1 MKLVETTR
9 GTLFIGDKDDAL
21 ALSEQ
26 LPKIIYD
33 IIWNLAEELDFL
45 VEDEKTFAKKVLC
58 ANIVDYSI
66 PDNKLTFLLQLMTVV
81 DSLRKGGKVFI
92 HCFGGHGRTS
102 IALASVKILLDK
114 LSLKEALIFTDTHCD
129 GPETEQQKQFIISLS
144 K

>member
-26 LPKIIYD
+26 LPKVIYD

-58 ANIVDYSI
+58 ANIDDYSI
-66 PDNKLTFLLQLMTVV
+66 PDNNLTFLLQLMTVV

-92 HCFGGHGRTS
+92 HCFGGHGRTGLG
-102 IALASVKILLDK
+102 LAAIKISLDGYTAD
-114 LSLKEALIFTDTHCD
+114 EALDFANTNCD
-129 GPETEQQKQFIISLS
+129 GPETEQQKQFIITLS